1 MKKTQIL
8 GALALAMVL
17 IGASTGCAFAADEET
32 VEVDTVEAQ
41 QSEVQSGSDTTVNE
55 AVLTTTAEQGVVQS
69 SNELDVA
76 IKQAEAARDYAK
88 NNASATYPG
97 IDKYIDKLLATAGRD
112 GVDEA
117 KIIESLNDAA
127 SLTYK
132 LLSKNQ
138 VASNAGA
145 ELTSGMKVENTE
157 IPTKVIAGVVDP
169 ILLEEAMKNNNAN
182 TAQPGVVSPVATE
195 EGTDDDGKEESEQI
209 ADNGDEVAGKKE
221 DAKTESTVDIVE
233 HEMGLTEILIAGA
246 VVLVLGAG
254 IAALMIRSRR
264 NA

>member
-17 IGASTGCAFAADEET
+17 MGASTGCAFAMGEET

-41 QSEVQSGSDTTVNE
+41 QSEVQSGSDTTANE
-55 AVLTTTAEQGVVQS
+55 AVLMTTAEQSVVR
-69 SNELDVA
+69 SNHELDVA

-88 NNASATYPG
+88 NNASATYSG
-97 IDKYIDKLLATAGRD
+97 IDKYIDKLLTTARRE

-138 VASNAGA
+138 VASNSGAG
-145 ELTSGMKVENTE
+145 LTSGTKVENAE

-169 ILLEEAMKNNNAN
+169 TLLEEAMKNHAN
-182 TAQPGVVSPVATE
+182 TARPGVVSPVATE
-195 EGTDDDGKEESEQI
+195 EETNDEEKDGSEQI
-209 ADNGDEVAGKKE
+209 TDKGDEVADKKE
-221 DAKTESTVDIVE
+221 DTKTEPAVDIVE